1 MPNCEIISGGV
12 KIAEKII
19 IPIKKY
25 FLFLF
30 NILTFKILNFVNII
44 NNIGNSNEIP
54 LAKSKNIINLIYSEY
69 LDSSSKFNPEL
80 KKFSNE
86 IKNSQIKGISKK

>member
-12 KIAEKII
+12 KIAENIK

-25 FLFLF
+25 FLFFFKILIF
-30 NILTFKILNFVNII
+30 NILNLTNKIKST
-44 NNIGNSNEIP
+44 GNSNDIP
-54 LAKSKNIINLIYSEY
+54 LAKSKNMINFMYSEY
-69 LDSSSKFNPEL
+69 LDSSSNFKPVL

-86 IKNSQIKGISKK
+86 TKNSHISGIRR